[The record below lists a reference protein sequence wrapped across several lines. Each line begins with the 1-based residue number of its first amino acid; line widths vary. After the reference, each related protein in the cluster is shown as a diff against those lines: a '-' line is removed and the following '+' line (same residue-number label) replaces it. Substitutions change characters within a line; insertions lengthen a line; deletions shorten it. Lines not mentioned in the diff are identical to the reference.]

1 MRLAYSRFGEGNE
14 SNVVILHGLLGSK
27 RNWFGIGKSLA
38 DLGFHVWLIDLRNH
52 GESEWSD
59 KHTYFDL
66 AEDVK
71 KLLEEQGIV
80 NSVLIGHSMG
90 GKAAM
95 VLDKLYQGFISKLV
109 IVDIAPVTY
118 APNFENYLKT
128 LNKIYPKEAGTTL
141 YENNK
146 PMCTIYASFNRMI
159 VFDSTLPHSRN
170 MFDNFGED
178 IHSRLVQVI
187 FIKKDEYYNFT

>member
-1 MRLAYSRFGEGNE
+1 MRLAYRRFGEGNE

-59 KHTYFDL
+59 KHTYLDL

-80 NSVLIGHSMG
+80 NSSLIGHSMG
-90 GKAAM
+90 GKTAM

-109 IVDIAPVTY
+109 IVDIAPVVYTT
-118 APNFENYLKT
+118 NFENLAHRLLVLYLLQLT
-128 LNKIYPKEAGTTL
+128 LI
-141 YENNK
+141 
-146 PMCTIYASFNRMI
+146 
-159 VFDSTLPHSRN
+159 
-170 MFDNFGED
+170 
-178 IHSRLVQVI
+178 
-187 FIKKDEYYNFT
+187 